1 MSELNSRKD
10 IAVFLGPSLDQ
21 KSAREILDATYYPP
35 VSKGDVYKIIPSG
48 VKTIVILDG
57 VFHSTPSVWQREL
70 LDAIGEGILV
80 VGASSMG
87 ALRAAELHTLGMI
100 GVGTIFE
107 WYRDGVIEGDD
118 EVALLHGPQD
128 VDYCPL
134 STPLVNIRYTLSKAV
149 EDNCVTAEQA
159 AQLIAFAKAL
169 HYPKRSYQE
178 LLRSDILPLNQIEE
192 VDRYLVTRNVDLKRL
207 DAIGALHYVVNHGE
221 KLREA
226 IPTDRISATSR
237 QRYDAL
243 ILTGFVSG
251 DRLIS
256 GKTVLQAAQ
265 KDSNLVDRLWTT
277 LSTRFFVLESARQ
290 NGIESI
296 ALDNGTSVASRQDW
310 LQSNGLTRKRFEW
323 LQGRRTLAEHL
334 IRHNNAASLIQEWA
348 TKHGVVFSQE
358 KNQIDHSLV
367 DWIIEKG
374 PAYFGFDWMFEL
386 ELLQEIQITGLAAQI
401 ISRLEE

>member
-1 MSELNSRKD
+1 
-10 IAVFLGPSLDQ
+10 
-21 KSAREILDATYYPP
+21 
-35 VSKGDVYKIIPSG
+35 
-48 VKTIVILDG
+48 
-57 VFHSTPSVWQREL
+57 
-70 LDAIGEGILV
+70 
-80 VGASSMG
+80 
-87 ALRAAELHTLGMI
+87 
-100 GVGTIFE
+100 
-107 WYRDGVIEGDD
+107 
-118 EVALLHGPQD
+118 
-128 VDYCPL
+128 
-134 STPLVNIRYTLSKAV
+134 
-149 EDNCVTAEQA
+149 
-159 AQLIAFAKAL
+159 
-169 HYPKRSYQE
+169 
-178 LLRSDILPLNQIEE
+178 
-192 VDRYLVTRNVDLKRL
+192 
-207 DAIGALHYVVNHGE
+207 
-221 KLREA
+221 
-226 IPTDRISATSR
+226 
-237 QRYDAL
+237 
-243 ILTGFVSG
+243 
-251 DRLIS
+251 
-256 GKTVLQAAQ
+256 
-265 KDSNLVDRLWTT
+265 T

>member
-21 KSAREILDATYYPP
+21 KSARDILDATYYPP

-70 LDAIGEGILV
+70 LDAIAEGILV

-87 ALRAAELHTLGMI
+87 ALRAAELHSLGML
-100 GVGTIFE
+100 GFGTIFE
-107 WYRDGVIEGDD
+107 WYRDGVIESDD

-149 EDNCVTAEQA
+149 EDNCITAEQA

-178 LLRSDILPLNQIEE
+178 LLRSEILPLNQIEDL
-192 VDRYLVTRNVDLKRL
+192 DRYLVTKNVDLKRL
-207 DAIGALHYVVNHGE
+207 DATGALHYVANHRE

-226 IPTDRISATSR
+226 IPAERVPATSR
-237 QRYDAL
+237 QKYDGL
-243 ILTGFVSG
+243 ILTGFG
-251 DRLIS
+251 DRSIS
-256 GKTVLQAAQ
+256 GKTVLQEAQ
-265 KDSNLVDRLWTT
+265 KDTSLVDRLWTI
-277 LSTRFFVLESARQ
+277 LSTRFFVLEWARQ

-296 ALDNGTSVASRQDW
+296 AGNGTSVAPQPDW
-310 LQSNGLTRKRFEW
+310 LQANGLTRTRFEW
-323 LQGRRTLAEHL
+323 LQERKTLADHL
-334 IRHNNAASLIQEWA
+334 ISRKDAAWFIHEWA
-348 TKHGVVFSQE
+348 TKHGIVS
-358 KNQIDHSLV
+358 IDHSLV

-386 ELLQEIQITGLAAQI
+386 ELLQELQITGLAAQI
-401 ISRLEE
+401 ISRLE